1 MEEKISAQ
9 ELVKSCIR
17 ELDNIS
23 VPTALTQQISV
34 PIIRVTGMLR
44 ALDDFFTRHANKQE
58 EKVEKK
64 DGTV

>member
-1 MEEKISAQ
+1 MEGKISAQ

-23 VPTALTQQISV
+23 VPTVLTQQISV
-34 PIIRVTGMLR
+34 PIIRVTGMLH
-44 ALDDFFTRHANKQE
+44 ALDDFFTRQVNKQE
-58 EKVEKK
+58 EKEEKE

>member
-44 ALDDFFTRHANKQE
+44 ALDDFFTRQANKQE
-58 EKVEKK
+58 EKEEKR
-64 DGTV
+64 DGAV

>member
-34 PIIRVTGMLR
+34 PIIRVTGKLR
-44 ALDDFFTRHANKQE
+44 ALDDFFAQQANKPAKQE
-58 EKVEKK
+58 EKENGAV
-64 DGTV
+64 

>member
-44 ALDDFFTRHANKQE
+44 ALDDFFTRQANKQE
-58 EKVEKK
+58 EKEGKD